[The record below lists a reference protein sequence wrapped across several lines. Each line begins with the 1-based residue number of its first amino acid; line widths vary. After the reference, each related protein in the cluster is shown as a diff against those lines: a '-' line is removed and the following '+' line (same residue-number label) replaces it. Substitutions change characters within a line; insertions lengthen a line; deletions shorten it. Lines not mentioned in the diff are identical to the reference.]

1 MTEEWA
7 GHPRGSRD
15 YRRLLAALFLAGIAT
30 FAQLWSAQGILPLI
44 AVDLQID
51 AATAGLTVSGTT
63 AGLAAAVLPW
73 SWVADRIGRL
83 AVMRIALVS
92 ASVLGLLA
100 PLAPT
105 AELLIATRMIE
116 GVALGGLPAVAL
128 TYLSEEV
135 DRRHAAVAAATYVA
149 GTSVGGLLGRIVSA
163 PVAALSD
170 WRAGLA
176 VIAALATVAAIAFIA
191 LAPRARGFVQSAP
204 TPPRAVVGQLAH
216 LARDPVVLALWAQ
229 GALLMGA
236 LVATYT
242 YLGFHLEQP
251 PFGVPP
257 ALASLLFTAYL
268 AGTASARA
276 AGGFAERHGRRRV
289 LIVSGSLVAVGSAL
303 TVAPALIIVVLGL
316 VVLTIG
322 FFAGHAVASGWVGQ
336 HVRQSRAQA
345 TSIYTLSY
353 YAGSSLAAVIAGGLY
368 LAFGWT
374 AVVALV
380 TLLGITAVVVAVAA
394 AHESG
399 RASSR
404 ATAE

>member
-1 MTEEWA
+1 VTDEWA
-7 GHPRGSRD
+7 GHPRGSRE
-15 YRRLLAALFLAGIAT
+15 YRHLLAALFLAGIAT

-44 AVDLQID
+44 AVDLQIN

-105 AELLIATRMIE
+105 AELLIATRLIE

-163 PVAALSD
+163 PVAAVSD

-176 VIAALATVAAIAFIA
+176 VVAALATVAAIAFIA
-191 LAPRARGFVQSAP
+191 LAPRPRGFVRAAP
-204 TPPRAVVGQLAH
+204 MPPRAAVGHLVR

-276 AGGFAERHGRRRV
+276 AGGLAERFGRRRV
-289 LIVSGSLVAVGSAL
+289 LIASGGLVALGSAL
-303 TVAPALIIVVLGL
+303 TASSLLVIVVLGL
-316 VVLTIG
+316 VVLTVG
-322 FFAGHAVASGWVGQ
+322 FFAGHAIASGWVGQ
-336 HVRQSRAQA
+336 RVRQGRAQA

-353 YAGSSLAAVIAGGLY
+353 YAGSSLAALLAGVLY
-368 LAFGWT
+368 LAFDWV
-374 AVVALV
+374 AVVVLV
-380 TLLGITAVVVAVAA
+380 TLLGVSAVAVALA
-394 AHESG
+394 AAREEG
-399 RASSR
+399 WASTGEASR
-404 ATAE
+404 